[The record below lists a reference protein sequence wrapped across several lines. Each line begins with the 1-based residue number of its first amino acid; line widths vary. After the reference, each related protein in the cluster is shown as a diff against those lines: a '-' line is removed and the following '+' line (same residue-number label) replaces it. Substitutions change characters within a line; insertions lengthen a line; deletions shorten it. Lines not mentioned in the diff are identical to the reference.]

1 MSKLGAIS
9 NLVNKFQIN
18 RALAKTNFGYVE
30 GYLYVSRDD
39 ERQFIQNVVDSIGY
53 LPDSLIDE
61 MSPHLM
67 QQSVGY
73 MSDGQVQKILDKDL
87 YSETTLAALD
97 NSVKSA

>member
-1 MSKLGAIS
+1 MSKLGAVGD
-9 NLVNKFQIN
+9 LVNKFRIN

-61 MSPHLM
+61 MSPRLM

-73 MSDGQVQKILDKDL
+73 MSDEQVQITV
-87 YSETTLAALD
+87 Y
-97 NSVKSA
+97 

>member
-67 QQSVGY
+67 
-73 MSDGQVQKILDKDL
+73 I
-87 YSETTLAALD
+87 TTCDRRFVIYCCGCCYGA
-97 NSVKSA
+97 